1 MIFNEYFNKTDRNR
15 IIQIRIK
22 MLIPRLNVMNQNDQR
37 VLSKTLPQIL
47 FFIFSLNLRM
57 IS

>member
-47 FFIFSLNLRM
+47 FFIFSLN
-57 IS
+57 